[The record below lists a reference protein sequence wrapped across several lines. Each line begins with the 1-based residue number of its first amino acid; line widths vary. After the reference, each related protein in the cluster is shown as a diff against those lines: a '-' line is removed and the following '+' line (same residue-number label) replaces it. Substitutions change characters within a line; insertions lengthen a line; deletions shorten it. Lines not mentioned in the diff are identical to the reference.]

1 VIADK
6 NGVKEMATGLICLA
20 AEMGHTTR
28 LGFYGTSADDR
39 KVFDR
44 FKASVC

>member
-6 NGVKEMATGLICLA
+6 NSVKEMATGLICLA
-20 AEMGHTTR
+20 AEMRHKPR
-28 LGFYGTSADDR
+28 LGVHGTSADDR

-44 FKASVC
+44 CKASVC